1 MDLIPILCICHA
13 FSAVAIIISHT
24 PRTQESDMNG
34 LSDVRLTLKGREL
47 ESVAGRRLS
56 GVPARMA
63 MTHRWR
69 CFILR
74 LTTRRALLELSDA
87 QLRDIGLSREQAQ
100 REARLPF
107 WKL

>member
-1 MDLIPILCICHA
+1 
-13 FSAVAIIISHT
+13 
-24 PRTQESDMNG
+24 MNG
-34 LSDVRLTLKGREL
+34 LSDVRLTLKGSEL
-47 ESVAGRRLS
+47 AGGAGLRLS

-63 MTHRWR
+63 MTHRWQ
-69 CFILR
+69 CFLRR

-87 QLRDIGLSREQAQ
+87 QLRDIGLSREQAR